1 MNTPFVYGRIAD
13 KENFTDRKEELEMLI
28 QNFSG
33 LVNTIIISP
42 RRWSK
47 TSLVNQVVIMSLI
60 QTSSTSLFKTS
71 LDNSVYFSPI

>member
-42 RRWSK
+42 RKSC
-47 TSLVNQVVIMSLI
+47 
-60 QTSSTSLFKTS
+60 
-71 LDNSVYFSPI
+71 Y